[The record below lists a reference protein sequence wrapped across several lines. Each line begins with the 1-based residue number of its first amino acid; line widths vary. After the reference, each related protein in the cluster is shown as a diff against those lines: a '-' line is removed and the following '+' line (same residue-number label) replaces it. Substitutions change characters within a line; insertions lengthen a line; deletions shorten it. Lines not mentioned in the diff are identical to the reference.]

1 MFEKKLNNINK
12 KDNITYIIHIFTLL
26 NKYKKKV
33 MKPLL
38 KLLSIVIVLSQSVF
52 AQATDS
58 STYVKLFLPDGCVN
72 ATVMLQNYS
81 VDSVPNFNPSICS
94 QSSAPFQFDLLA
106 SDQDYIVSIIG
117 HDTIH
122 INYTMSSY
130 SLTEDD
136 VTLIEEGSIY
146 QVLDTVIL
154 AGDTIINTITNIDSI
169 GSHFFIEY
177 TDLYIISPTDPT
189 DPTDP
194 SGGFTDSMYTE
205 LTFPDGCTNAMIYLS
220 YFNEDSVLSINPVQ
234 CSQSSTPFVLSELSL
249 DQEFVLNIIANDT
262 ININYS
268 LNLYSPISTM
278 NLEEGAIYQ
287 IFDSIITGGDTSINV
302 FSNIDTI
309 GPNIVVNYSNI
320 FVLDS
325 IIDSFPWGGSLP
337 GCLECSDEVNNTLL
351 QYLSDAEMDTSQVVL
366 ILEQTGI
373 DISITD
379 TDGTEFVPTVMDSFI
394 IFSPFNLE
402 DQYTIVVDQSEI
414 SLEWSILLSDGS
426 TVSEGEI
433 GSLDSTINN
442 GMFTISAALS
452 LEEQTTPLEVY
463 NTTYFNLLGKEIKTL
478 DKGLYIKV
486 MQTNKGQV
494 AEKVYLNKQ

>member
-1 MFEKKLNNINK
+1 
-12 KDNITYIIHIFTLL
+12 
-26 NKYKKKV
+26 

-52 AQATDS
+52 AQAIDS

-478 DKGLYIKV
+478 DQGLYIKV

-494 AEKVYLNKQ
+494 AEKVYLRD

>member
-1 MFEKKLNNINK
+1 
-12 KDNITYIIHIFTLL
+12 
-26 NKYKKKV
+26 

-38 KLLSIVIVLSQSVF
+38 KLFIIVIVLSQSVF
-52 AQATDS
+52 AQAIDS

-130 SLTEDD
+130 SLIEND

-177 TDLYIISPTDPT
+177 KDLYIISPTDPT

-205 LTFPDGCTNAMIYLS
+205 LIFPDGCTNATIFLS
-220 YFNEDSVLSINPVQ
+220 YLNEDSVLSINPVQ

-309 GPNIVVNYSNI
+309 GPNIFVNYSNI

-325 IIDSFPWGGSLP
+325 ITYSFPWVSLP
-337 GCLECSDEVNNTLL
+337 GCLACSDEVSNTLL
-351 QYLSDAEMDTSQVVL
+351 QYLSDTELDTSQVVL
-366 ILEQTGI
+366 ILEQTGL

-379 TDGTEFVPTVMDSFI
+379 SYGTEFVPTVMDSFI
-394 IFSPFNLE
+394 VFSPFNLE
-402 DQYTIVVDQSEI
+402 DQYTIFVDQSEI

-478 DKGLYIKV
+478 DQGLYIKV

-494 AEKVYLNKQ
+494 AEKVYLRD

>member
-1 MFEKKLNNINK
+1 
-12 KDNITYIIHIFTLL
+12 
-26 NKYKKKV
+26 

-38 KLLSIVIVLSQSVF
+38 KLLSIVIFLSQSVF

-72 ATVMLQNYS
+72 ATVMLQVYS
-81 VDSVPNFNPSICS
+81 VDSAPNFIPSICS

-106 SDQDYIVSIIG
+106 SDQDYILSIIG

-122 INYTMSSY
+122 INYAISSY

-154 AGDTIINTITNIDSI
+154 AGDTLIKTLTNIDSI
-169 GSHFFIEY
+169 GSHFFIDY
-177 TDLYIISPTDPT
+177 VDLYIFSPT

-194 SGGFTDSMYTE
+194 SGGLTDSIYTE
-205 LTFPDGCTNAMIYLS
+205 LTFPDGCTNATIYLS
-220 YFNEDSVLSINPVQ
+220 YFNEDSVLTINPIQ
-234 CSQSSTPFVLSELSL
+234 CSQSSTTFVLSELSL
-249 DQEFVLNIIANDT
+249 DQEFVLNIIAYDT

-268 LNLYSPISTM
+268 LSIISPISTM

-309 GPNIVVNYSNI
+309 GPNIFVNYSNI
-320 FVLDS
+320 FVSDS
-325 IIDSFPWGGSLP
+325 IIDSFPWGSLP
-337 GCLECSDEVNNTLL
+337 GCLACSDEVNNALL

-366 ILEQTGI
+366 ILEQTGL

-379 TDGTEFVPTVMDSFI
+379 SYGTEFVPTVMDSFI
-394 IFSPFNLE
+394 IFGPFNLE
-402 DQYTIVVDQSEI
+402 DQYTIFVDLSEI
-414 SLEWSILLSDGS
+414 SLEWSILRSNGSPVSD
-426 TVSEGEI
+426 GEI

-463 NTTYFNLLGKEIKTL
+463 NTTYFNLLGKKVKTL

>member
-1 MFEKKLNNINK
+1 MYK
-12 KDNITYIIHIFTLL
+12 IFDA
-26 NKYKKKV
+26 
-33 MKPLL
+33 MKPILTFFI
-38 KLLSIVIVLSQSVF
+38 KVIVLSQSVF
-52 AQATDS
+52 AQDIDS
-58 STYVKLFLPDGCVN
+58 STYVRLFLPDGCVN

-122 INYTMSSY
+122 INYTINSY
-130 SLTEDD
+130 SPAEDD

-154 AGDTIINTITNIDSI
+154 AGDTIINTITNADSI

-189 DPTDP
+189 DP
-194 SGGFTDSMYTE
+194 SGELTDSMYTE
-205 LTFPDGCTNAMIYLS
+205 LIFPDGCTNATIYLS
-220 YFNEDSVLSINPVQ
+220 YLNEDSVLIINPVQ
-234 CSQSSTPFVLSELSL
+234 CPQSSTPFVLSELSL

-268 LNLYSPISTM
+268 LNLHSPISTM

-287 IFDSIITGGDTSINV
+287 IFDSITTEGNTSINV

-309 GPNIVVNYSNI
+309 GPNIVVNYSDL

-325 IIDSFPWGGSLP
+325 IIDSFPWVSLP
-337 GCLECSDEVNNTLL
+337 GCLACSDEVNNTLL
-351 QYLSDAEMDTSQVVL
+351 QYLSDTEMDTSQVVL
-366 ILEQTGI
+366 ILEQKGI

-379 TDGTEFVPTVMDSFI
+379 SNGTEFVPTVMDSFI
-394 IFSPFNLE
+394 VFSPFNLE
-402 DQYTIVVDQSEI
+402 DQYTIIVDQSEI
-414 SLEWSILLSDGS
+414 SLEWLILLSDGS
-426 TVSEGEI
+426 TISEGEI
-433 GSLDSTINN
+433 SSIDSTINN
-442 GMFTISAALS
+442 GMFTIIASLS
-452 LEEQTTPLEVY
+452 IEENTKPLEVY
-463 NTTYFNLLGKEIKTL
+463 NTTYFNLLGKEVKTL
-478 DKGLYIKV
+478 DQGLYIKV
-486 MQTNKGQV
+486 MQTNKGQI
-494 AEKVYLNKQ
+494 AEKVYFRD

>member
-1 MFEKKLNNINK
+1 
-12 KDNITYIIHIFTLL
+12 
-26 NKYKKKV
+26 

-38 KLLSIVIVLSQSVF
+38 KLLSIVIFLSQSVF

-72 ATVMLQNYS
+72 ATVMLQVYS
-81 VDSVPNFNPSICS
+81 VDSVPNFTPSICS

-106 SDQDYIVSIIG
+106 SDQDYILSIIG
-117 HDTIH
+117 HDTIN
-122 INYTMSSY
+122 INYAISSY

-154 AGDTIINTITNIDSI
+154 AGDTLINTLTNIDSI
-169 GSHFFIEY
+169 GSHFFIDY
-177 TDLYIISPTDPT
+177 VDLYSISPTDPT
-189 DPTDP
+189 DPTYP
-194 SGGFTDSMYTE
+194 TGGLTDSIYTE
-205 LTFPDGCTNAMIYLS
+205 LIFPDGCTNATIYLS
-220 YFNEDSVLSINPVQ
+220 YLNEDSVLSINPVQ
-234 CSQSSTPFVLSELSL
+234 CSQSSAPFVLSELSL
-249 DQEFVLNIIANDT
+249 DQEFVLNIIAYDT

-268 LNLYSPISTM
+268 LSLISPISTIDVD
-278 NLEEGAIYQ
+278 EGAIYQ

-309 GPNIVVNYSNI
+309 GPNIVINYSDI
-320 FVLDS
+320 FVSDS
-325 IIDSFPWGGSLP
+325 ITYSFPWVSLP
-337 GCLECSDEVNNTLL
+337 GCLACSDEVNNTLL

-366 ILEQTGI
+366 ILEQTGL

-379 TDGTEFVPTVMDSFI
+379 SYGTEFVPTIMDSFI
-394 IFSPFNLE
+394 VFSPFNLE
-402 DQYTIVVDQSEI
+402 DQYAIIVDQSEI
-414 SLEWSILLSDGS
+414 SLEWLILLSDGS

-463 NTTYFNLLGKEIKTL
+463 NTTYFNLLGKKVKTL

-494 AEKVYLNKQ
+494 AEKIYHSK